1 MSDDFRQKLFQAA
14 GMPYTKS
21 QQNSLMAE
29 SIGTAILETPG
40 QFSGTKELLTGSPTR
55 RPSVSGYLEGTNRR
69 SSLVQQGQFSPNMQN
84 TNTGSRRSTVLAE
97 LESAP
102 NFSLGPSNFF
112 SRQKAV
118 KDALVQSIIRRKERN
133 GHGGSSSFLFP
144 SSLNQTS
151 TVASTVEDLQNADDF
166 SSVELKESISDFIK
180 LGVHVTSTWLQ
191 DELRI
196 SPTAKK
202 RFEIFRNPT
211 PEFPD
216 DPTTP
221 QSGMNLYCSRLASV
235 CMHIVACPVH

>member
-14 GMPYTKS
+14 GMPYTKL
-21 QQNSLMAE
+21 QQDSFMAE
-29 SIGTAILETPG
+29 SIGTTKLETPG
-40 QFSGTKELLTGSPTR
+40 QFSGTKEMLTGSPTR
-55 RPSVSGYLEGTNRR
+55 RPSVSGSLEGTSRR
-69 SSLVQQGQFSPNMQN
+69 SSLVQQGQFSPNMQS

-133 GHGGSSSFLFP
+133 GHGGSCSFLFP

-151 TVASTVEDLQNADDF
+151 TVSSTGEALQNADDF

-221 QSGMNLYCSRLASV
+221 QSGMNLSCSRLASV
-235 CMHIVACPVH
+235 YMQIVASLVH